1 MTTVMITVSIIRIA
15 IIMALILR
23 TMLMLTQTMT
33 MMTLMVMVVVEVFC
47 KVSPVFSSEILLWLP
62 SGDFYTISDWLVQRR
77 CLAGTSFVSFVPKL
91 HDKLRSIPT
100 QVTNFIQSNRFP
112 RTFGE
117 ASGCRYFPSRFS
129 WKPTKRCATTKTEEA
144 IADRNNINAIPACPH
159 DLRLGPSVWREKGG
173 GSAQTAKNL
182 VYETLQFRS
191 FLQKGAFLL

>member
-1 MTTVMITVSIIRIA
+1 
-15 IIMALILR
+15 
-23 TMLMLTQTMT
+23 MLGRNF
-33 MMTLMVMVVVEVFC
+33 FC
-47 KVSPVFSSEILLWLP
+47 EFRSQAS
-62 SGDFYTISDWLVQRR
+62 
-77 CLAGTSFVSFVPKL
+77 

-173 GSAQTAKNL
+173 GFSSNREKSCVRNTAIPL
-182 VYETLQFRS
+182 IFA
-191 FLQKGAFLL
+191 KGCLFTVTVLLSCGPLGHLSLFLLLICTKNEA